1 MNKIF
6 KILNAKEKFNI
17 LIIICLVLITSV
29 SEILIFL
36 FIQPLLQIFLNI
48 NNLSYNITLLSS
60 THVFTSKEI
69 FIVFLIIFF
78 LRNFFYALTSLL
90 KNSFIEK
97 LYFRVSNTIYSF
109 YLNKDYNF
117 FLKNNSSK
125 LISNIVNEIDNFCFR
140 VVESFLIFFT
150 ETLLILA
157 IILFLFLKYF
167 TFSLVLLIF
176 CFFLFFFSIFLFR
189 KKIKK
194 IGEEKYF
201 LDQIKINDLQKS
213 FYAIQSVKL
222 DSAESFFINK
232 FNKNNIRIAKFH
244 KIYNTFTD
252 LNKSLWEI
260 VILAAFSISMYI
272 GYHFFGLFR
281 ADLVLIIGTFVI
293 AFFRFLPSLNRTFN
307 CFNNFKFFNKSI
319 DFIYEETFSSNF
331 QIKENI
337 TNDFKLY
344 NYIQLKN
351 VSFQYNKKSQIILD
365 AINLTIKRNSINI
378 IKGASGMGK
387 STLLNIICGLLSPT
401 QGEILADGK
410 NINTFLKSYQSKIG
424 YVPQKTL
431 LSDDSILDNII
442 FGRNSKDYDLE
453 LLKKT
458 INNSKLDELIDK
470 LPAGLDT
477 VIGERGVFLSGGE
490 QQRIGIARALYKK
503 PEILILDE
511 ATSALD
517 ENTERLFLQ
526 QVSEMGENMTIIIV
540 THKKLQ
546 IDKNV
551 NFFELINSKIVNN

>member
-60 THVFTSKEI
+60 TYVFTSKEI

-150 ETLLILA
+150 ETFLILA

-365 AINLTIKRNSINI
+365 AINLTIKRNSINF

-540 THKKLQ
+540 SHKKLQ

>member
-1 MNKIF
+1 M
-6 KILNAKEKFNI
+6 
-17 LIIICLVLITSV
+17 
-29 SEILIFL
+29 IFL
-36 FIQPLLQIFLNI
+36 
-48 NNLSYNITLLSS
+48 
-60 THVFTSKEI
+60 
-69 FIVFLIIFF
+69 
-78 LRNFFYALTSLL
+78 
-90 KNSFIEK
+90 
-97 LYFRVSNTIYSF
+97 
-109 YLNKDYNF
+109 
-117 FLKNNSSK
+117 
-125 LISNIVNEIDNFCFR
+125 
-140 VVESFLIFFT
+140 T

-157 IILFLFLKYF
+157 IISFLLFKYF
-167 TFSLVLLIF
+167 TFSFVLLFF

-222 DSAESFFINK
+222 DSIESFFINK

-260 VILAAFSISMYI
+260 VILTAFSISMYI

-281 ADLVLIIGTFVI
+281 VDLVLIIGTFVI
-293 AFFRFLPSLNRTFN
+293 AFFRFLPSLNRIFN
-307 CFNNFKFFNKSI
+307 SFNNFKFFNKSI
-319 DFIYEETFSSNF
+319 DFICEETSNSNF
-331 QIKENI
+331 QIKGNI
-337 TNDFKLY
+337 ANDFKLY

-351 VSFQYNKKSQIILD
+351 VSFQYDKKSQIILD
-365 AINLTIKRNSINI
+365 SINLTIKSNSINF
-378 IKGASGMGK
+378 IKGTSGIGK

-401 QGEILADGK
+401 QGEILVDGK

-442 FGRNSKDYDLE
+442 FGRNPKDCDLE

-458 INNSKLDELIDK
+458 INKSKLDQLIDK

-517 ENTERLFLQ
+517 EDTERLLLQ
-526 QVSEMGENMTIIIV
+526 QVFELGENMTIIIV
-540 THKKLQ
+540 SHKKLQ
-546 IDKNV
+546 INKNV
-551 NFFELINSKIVNN
+551 NFFELVNRKIINN

>member
-6 KILNAKEKFNI
+6 KILNTKEKFNI

-60 THVFTSKEI
+60 VHVFTGKEI
-69 FIVFLIIFF
+69 FIIFLVIFF

-90 KNSFIEK
+90 KNSFVEK

-140 VVESFLIFFT
+140 VVESFLIFLT

-157 IILFLFLKYF
+157 IVLFLFSKYF
-167 TFSLVLLIF
+167 TFSLVLLFF

-222 DSAESFFINK
+222 DSVESFFINK

-281 ADLVLIIGTFVI
+281 ADLVLIVGTFVI
-293 AFFRFLPSLNRTFN
+293 AFFRFLPSLNRVFN

-319 DFIYEETFSSNF
+319 DFIHEETSSSNF

-337 TNDFKLY
+337 INDFKLY
-344 NYIQLKN
+344 NCIQLKN
-351 VSFQYNKKSQIILD
+351 VSFQYDKKSQIILD
-365 AINLTIKRNSINI
+365 TINLTIKRNSINF
-378 IKGASGMGK
+378 IKGASGIGK
-387 STLLNIICGLLSPT
+387 STLLNMICGLLSPT

-431 LSDDSILDNII
+431 LLDDSILDNII
-442 FGRNSKDYDLE
+442 FGRNPKDYDLE
-453 LLKKT
+453 LLKKS
-458 INNSKLDELIDK
+458 INRSKLDELIDK

-517 ENTERLFLQ
+517 EDTELLLLQ
-526 QVSEMGENMTIIIV
+526 QVLELGESMTIIIV
-540 THKKLQ
+540 SHKKLQ
-546 IDKNV
+546 INKNV
-551 NFFELINSKIVNN
+551 NFFELINRKVINN